1 MNQPANTTV
10 SPSSSLPGPFCQDE
24 QREFLSLSRR
34 DVPLGETSLALRS
47 QEKRLYSQISLDFIF
62 YSILDRAQ
70 NIPTLSLNLL
80 RSKERRLYSE
90 HSLMMGSRVPAMP
103 LPPPPP
109 PTQTHTHQT
118 DHKNLCFLFLC
129 VIINLRNY
137 QTLLC

>member
-1 MNQPANTTV
+1 MV

-34 DVPLGETSLALRS
+34 RSSWRNVLSAEELGETAVFADQLR
-47 QEKRLYSQISLDFIF
+47 LCLDAIF

-103 LPPPPP
+103 LPPLLHIH
-109 PTQTHTHQT
+109 THTRQIT
-118 DHKNLCFLFLC
+118 RTYVSCFCAL
-129 VIINLRNY
+129 
-137 QTLLC
+137 